1 MKKLLLATLLIGIMG
16 GCTEPTVKTKMTPY
30 AIGKGHSNEAE
41 YLEIIVIE
49 GCEYFKCFSPH
60 SVIITHKGNCSNP
73 IHKGGQNEN

>member
-1 MKKLLLATLLIGIMG
+1 MKTLLLATLLIGMMG

-30 AIGKGHSNEAE
+30 AIGKGHSNESE

-73 IHKGGQNEN
+73 IHKGGNK